1 MNASRVQNHKRFP
14 QMFCELST
22 CCRSGSHYSN
32 MRCLGFLKR
41 QTQKILLHHLNAI
54 SFNKKRDKMKKK
66 MFYVLVS
73 AMQRAW
79 LKVVQTLAHTKWL
92 DLNMNSDSAKL
103 NVLQGMNLNPRMQI
117 SLVTEYG
124 WCGGEFGLRW
134 LVQPLGAPS
143 LKATQ
148 YGRLQHQCIN
158 RKEVSILGH
167 DGKHFWKLKIFE

>member
-1 MNASRVQNHKRFP
+1 MPLA
-14 QMFCELST
+14 L
-22 CCRSGSHYSN
+22 
-32 MRCLGFLKR
+32 
-41 QTQKILLHHLNAI
+41 I
-54 SFNKKRDKMKKK
+54 KKGTKWKKK

-124 WCGGEFGLRW
+124 WGGGEFGLRW

-158 RKEVSILGH
+158 RKDVSILGH
-167 DGKHFWKLKIFE
+167 DGKNFWKLKNFE